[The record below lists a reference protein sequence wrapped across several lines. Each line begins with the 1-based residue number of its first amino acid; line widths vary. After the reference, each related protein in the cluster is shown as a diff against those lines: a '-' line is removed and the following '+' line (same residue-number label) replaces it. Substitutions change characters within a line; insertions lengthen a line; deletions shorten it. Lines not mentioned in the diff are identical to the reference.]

1 MGLRGHKKKLLV
13 WAVVFFIPLLGA
25 AVFFLRAPVLI
36 VSDTFFDLLYGP
48 RRTWERR
55 LVLSLRFFR
64 PIKTVLIGENAGQ
77 DMVPFAVESAS
88 ARPHAVLFPF
98 RYSDG
103 AGRYVRQHPDIPA
116 VVLGGRLSP
125 PGEENLLFFGTDTSL
140 DMYRAGLCAA
150 ALIGPDEEVFV
161 FSGSLITGADREA
174 FLEGLQT
181 GGYTKDPLYMNAYAD
196 LSSRTGIAVV
206 MNGTPP
212 SFLEGGIKIPVILFS
227 WIEPSFTSR
236 DVKLIFDDSPWAL
249 ALGAVKILER
259 GEKEGVVPSRI
270 SVFNRRLQ
278 ERSLRTTIRNL
289 TRQARIAPEG

>member
-1 MGLRGHKKKLLV
+1 MGLRRHKKKLLV

-25 AVFFLRAPVLI
+25 GFFFLRAPVLI

-77 DMVPFAVESAS
+77 DMVPFAVETAS
-88 ARPHAVLFPF
+88 ARPHAVFFPF
-98 RYSDG
+98 RYGEG
-103 AGRYVRQHPDIPA
+103 AGRYVRQHPDIPT
-116 VVLGGRLSP
+116 VVLGGRAP
-125 PGEENLLFFGTDTSL
+125 PPTEENLLFFGTDTPL

-150 ALIGPDEEVFV
+150 ALIRPDEEVFV
-161 FSGSLITGADREA
+161 FPDSLVTGADREA
-174 FLEGLQT
+174 FVEGLRT

-212 SFLEGGIKIPVILFS
+212 SFLDSGIKIPVILFS
-227 WIEPSFTSR
+227 WMDPALTSR
-236 DVKLIFDDSPWAL
+236 DVKLVFDDSPWAL
-249 ALGAVKILER
+249 ALEAVKLLE
-259 GEKEGVVPSRI
+259 GGGKEGVVPSKI
-270 SVFNRRLQ
+270 SIFNRRLQ
-278 ERSLRTTIRNL
+278 ERSLGTAIRNL
-289 TRQARIAPEG
+289 TRQARIAPES